1 MKKLI
6 LIFYSLIFISLVSC
20 NEKAEKKIIAIEN
33 ETSNQKEIDSIEITK
48 LIRQVYEWH
57 NTISIDDFPYKF
69 NEEQDSIFVGIDWDK
84 YQKNIELFK
93 QTNYFTNEF
102 LNKHKEIAKTLDSS
116 IKKADII
123 YRNNKDGMSLWET
136 GADNWCG
143 CQDYDEKYWETIT
156 IDKLNINKS
165 EANFNWS
172 LDKYNSHSYK
182 ITAKVENGQWRINK
196 LEGFKHFYSIEEYD
210 KMMKN

>member
-1 MKKLI
+1 MKKRI
-6 LIFYSLIFISLVSC
+6 LLFCVLTFILLCSC
-20 NEKAEKKIIAIEN
+20 NEKTEKKNIVLEN
-33 ETSNQKEIDSIEITK
+33 EISNQKEIDSIEITK
-48 LIRQVYEWH
+48 LTRQVYEWH
-57 NTISIDDFPYKF
+57 NRISIEDFPYKF
-69 NEEQDSIFVGIDWDK
+69 NEEHDSIFVGIDWK
-84 YQKNIELFK
+84 EYQKNIEVFK
-93 QTNYFTNEF
+93 QTNYFSNEF

-123 YRNNKDGMSLWET
+123 WRNSNDGMSLWET

-143 CQDYDEKYWETIT
+143 CQDYNEKYWETIT

-182 ITAKVENGQWRINK
+182 VTVKKENGRWKINK
-196 LEGFKHFYSIEEYD
+196 LDGFKYFYSIEEYD
-210 KMMKN
+210 EMMKK